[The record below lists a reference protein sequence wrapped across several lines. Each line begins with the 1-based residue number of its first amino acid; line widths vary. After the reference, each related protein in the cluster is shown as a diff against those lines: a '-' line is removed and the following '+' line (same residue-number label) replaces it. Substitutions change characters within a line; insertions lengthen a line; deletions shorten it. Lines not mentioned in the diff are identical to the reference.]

1 MYLRGRAYDRAA
13 LIAENNKDEVAV
25 TANRASALADYE
37 AAIAKGYPMAFNNM
51 ALAFQEGH
59 GVAKSAVR
67 AQGLK
72 LQTLNH
78 VLYCCWVSVAR
89 QLLVGTTPNSTFD
102 NSFDTAAVHHVV
114 RELTLGSLALGSPD
128 AHSLLN
134 ELIAKGVVATAE
146 LPSSANFTALPPWL
160 KEFKE

>member
-1 MYLRGRAYDRAA
+1 LLTSSQAASATKCDQLTSHSEDPLRIAAGVPFDSIDAPRALTACNEAVKNHSGEARYLYLRGRAYDRAA

-72 LQTLNH
+72 LTL
-78 VLYCCWVSVAR
+78 R
-89 QLLVGTTPNSTFD
+89 
-102 NSFDTAAVHHVV
+102 
-114 RELTLGSLALGSPD
+114 
-128 AHSLLN
+128 
-134 ELIAKGVVATAE
+134 
-146 LPSSANFTALPPWL
+146 SSET
-160 KEFKE
+160 